1 TNEDGLARLAERGLD
16 LHLVAV
22 GEELIEAGTSDD
34 PDVRDRS
41 HGRQATF
48 SPEEPAEDV
57 PAVDVDEDFSPPVPD
72 EEDEEDESFDDDSA
86 EESFADPPSAED
98 GEAAAAGLPADPF
111 LLSLR

>member
-72 EEDEEDESFDDDSA
+72 EEDESFDDDS
-86 EESFADPPSAED
+86 EDDESFADPPSAED